1 MLKFLKKFAPG
12 YWLTS
17 PAAILVLICFFLP
30 WVMSSC
36 LGTFSGWE
44 VVTAPDKLTFGRLII
59 VAGPLS
65 ALLVLILAYRNY
77 RSRRLTW
84 LDGCAP
90 AFLGLLSW
98 SLLDILLSHVRLA
111 DCRYG
116 LFGTIGGLIGI
127 LLGGLLN
134 LGLKFTA
141 SESATEGTENGPP
154 GPGPAG

>member
-12 YWLTS
+12 YWLAS

-30 WVMSSC
+30 WVLDSC
-36 LGTFSGWE
+36 DQSTVSGWE
-44 VVTAPDKLTFGRLII
+44 AATDPGELTSGRLII
-59 VAGPLS
+59 VAPPFS

-77 RSRRLTW
+77 RRRRLTW

-98 SLLDILLSHVRLA
+98 SLLAFLLSGAKFA

-127 LLGGLLN
+127 MLGGLLN

-141 SESATEGTENGPP
+141 TESATEGAENGDDRL
-154 GPGPAG
+154 GA